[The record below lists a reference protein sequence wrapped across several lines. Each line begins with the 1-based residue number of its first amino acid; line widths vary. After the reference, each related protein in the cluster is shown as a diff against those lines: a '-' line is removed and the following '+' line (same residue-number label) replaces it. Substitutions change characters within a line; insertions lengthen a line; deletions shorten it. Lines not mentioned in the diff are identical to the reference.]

1 MPPSPAP
8 RGTVLVVDDDPG
20 VLQMMKFL
28 LRRLSLDSLEA
39 ASGEEALALYRE
51 KPAAFAVV
59 LLDVTMPGLS
69 GEDTARQLRALG
81 SRHKIILMS
90 GYGASEAERRCAE
103 IGADDFLQKPFHL
116 TDLAEVM
123 ARHLA

>member
-1 MPPSPAP
+1 MSTSPAS

-28 LRRLSLDSLEA
+28 LRRLSLDCIEA
-39 ASGEEALALYRE
+39 ASGEQAIALCRE
-51 KPAAFAVV
+51 KPEAFSLI

-69 GEDTARQLRALG
+69 GEDTVRELRALG
-81 SRHKIILMS
+81 SKHKIILMS
-90 GYGASEAERRCAE
+90 GYGASEASQRFVE

-116 TDLAEVM
+116 TDLSEV
-123 ARHLA
+123 ATRHLA